1 MKFKAFGGGIPL
13 GGSHHLLDFENE
25 GMRLAIDY
33 GAVQSQG
40 GKVSPPPM
48 AEGHIDALLLTHGHF
63 DHVGMLP
70 LFGKMHPETPIYGTE
85 VTRRF
90 AAMLLQDSLKIT
102 RDKIEAGEK
111 NVQAYFNTADAVRV
125 LARHERFKSIL
136 KPEWFSPWPGWKIR
150 FWPAGHI
157 NGAAS
162 IQIETPQGLKV
173 MHSGDISFNDMPTIS
188 GAKIARDFR
197 PDILVTEATY
207 GDRDLPNRASEEQR
221 FIDRVIAVLKRGGRV
236 LVPTFGIAGPNI
248 GIILARGL
256 AKAAKDGIKLP
267 TINVHMDGMLRK
279 AARIIYGSSEWNTDN
294 KAVPFP
300 DNLICMPD
308 GAAGYAYRDELLNGP
323 AVILSSHG
331 MAEGGKVME
340 YLLVVLPN
348 SRDAVLIPGHQVEGT
363 GGRKLLELER
373 GSNFLIPAFGR
384 RPAQLIPRYCDVER
398 FYLSSHASGNEIAD
412 WAVELRPKIVIV
424 IHAPETGYQELKR
437 KIFERDPS
445 IQVAGAFNGQP
456 LTIARGAD
464 NALRLV

>member
-1 MKFKAFGGGIPL
+1 MKFTALGGGIPL
-13 GGSHHLLDFENE
+13 GGSHHLLDFEDE
-25 GMRLAIDY
+25 GMRLAVDY
-33 GAVQSQG
+33 GAIQNQG
-40 GKVSPPPM
+40 GKVSPPPIV
-48 AEGHIDALLLTHGHF
+48 EGHIDALLLTHGHF

-70 LFGKMHPETPIYGTE
+70 LFGKMHPEAPVYGTE

-90 AAMLLQDSLKIT
+90 AGMLLWDSLEIT
-102 RDKIEAGEK
+102 RKKIEAGE
-111 NVQAYFNTADAVRV
+111 NVQAYFNTADAVWV
-125 LARHERFKSIL
+125 LARHERFNQVL
-136 KPEWFSPWPGWKIR
+136 RPEWFELKPGWKVR

-162 IQIETPQGLKV
+162 PQIITPTGLKV
-173 MHSGDISFNDMPTIS
+173 MHSGDISFNNMPTIS
-188 GAKIARDFR
+188 GAKIAQDFR
-197 PDILVTEATY
+197 PDVLITEATY
-207 GDRDLPNRASEEQR
+207 GDRDLPNRAQEEQR
-221 FIDRVIAVLKRGGRV
+221 FIDRVIEVLQRGGRV
-236 LVPTFGIAGPNI
+236 LVPTFGVAGPNI

-256 AKAAKDGIKLP
+256 AEAAKAGVKLP
-267 TINVHMDGMLRK
+267 TIDVHMDGMLKK

-340 YLLVVLPN
+340 YLLIVLPN
-348 SRDAVLIPGHQVEGT
+348 ARDAVLIPGHQVEGT

-384 RPAQLIPRYCDVER
+384 RPAQFIPRYCDVER
-398 FYLSSHASGNEIAD
+398 FYLSSHASGNEITD
-412 WAVELRPKIVIV
+412 WAMELQPKIVIV
-424 IHAPETGYQELKR
+424 IHAPKSGHEGLKR
-437 KIFERDPS
+437 KIFERNPA

-456 LTIARGAD
+456 LTIARSVDG
-464 NALRLV
+464 ALRLV